1 MLKDCKDLDVHK
13 TGSISKE
20 EAITMLMKNIPEL
33 NHSLS
38 QEIIE
43 HYFITDQIDYMM
55 LIALLIK
62 GSKNC
67 FIKKKN
73 YFNFKK
79 YFINNNKTIKNDTQN
94 NSNSFHNG
102 FQKNIN
108 LKRVIQ
114 RQKDK
119 KIAIIHEAEMEA
131 EEKEKENRRERR

>member
-1 MLKDCKDLDVHK
+1 MSPTSRTPLIGAGPNPLLSLDDIILKTLSYFKGSMIKDCKDLDVHK

-73 YFNFKK
+73 YFNFKN
-79 YFINNNKTIKNDTQN
+79 ILLIIIK
-94 NSNSFHNG
+94 
-102 FQKNIN
+102 
-108 LKRVIQ
+108 L
-114 RQKDK
+114 
-119 KIAIIHEAEMEA
+119 
-131 EEKEKENRRERR
+131 